1 MAVAIDRDQEKQ
13 VISLFFYYQYNP
25 I

>member
-1 MAVAIDRDQEKQ
+1 MAIAIDQDQEKP

-25 I
+25 